1 MEREI
6 QIAGQWLIFML
17 IFGMVLSMAGITGTV
32 LGYAHLDPSQAIPHP
47 ILHPLA
53 RLMFTVGPIVLFSGA
68 VLLMCSIYG
77 MRTHQST
84 PTATMAPIEYGRPNR
99 ASDKAM
105 DEADA
110 REEAPGMSSG
120 WRKSY

>member
-1 MEREI
+1 
-6 QIAGQWLIFML
+6 ML

-68 VLLMCSIYG
+68 VLLIGSIYG

-84 PTATMAPIEYGRPNR
+84 PTVAMAPIDYRVANR
-99 ASDKAM
+99 FSDKAM

-110 REEAPGMSSG
+110 GEEAPGMSVG
-120 WRKSY
+120 WRKS